1 MDSKRECQHFY
12 NLKKH
17 RPLIASFSRQKTSE
31 RIINEFIFQNTG
43 SIRKH
48 GNDEVQKLIT
58 KHNIQKLR
66 KISTASIV
74 LRKFGGG
81 EYKIKNIDRFPIHS
95 FCILVYLKT
104 TKQNSPTKP

>member
-1 MDSKRECQHFY
+1 ME
-12 NLKKH
+12 
-17 RPLIASFSRQKTSE
+17 LIASFSRQKTSE
-31 RIINEFIFQNTG
+31 RIIDEFIFQNTG

-74 LRKFGGG
+74 LRKFGGSTKL
-81 EYKIKNIDRFPIHS
+81 KISTAFRF
-95 FCILVYLKT
+95 ILFVF
-104 TKQNSPTKP
+104 